1 VDNSIMKRRLSGSVI
16 SAIMI
21 ISLITPIPAKA
32 ANIDFLIILPKNLSE
47 SVVSEFVS
55 FKEQQGFEIQ
65 VTPVD
70 EITKSTTG
78 SDDAEKIRNYLKNMQ
93 SRQGLQYALLIGDPY
108 DEDYQDSLS
117 TGGEIPM
124 CYVFPLKDSHTY
136 TNTISEDIF
145 RIPTDLYYADLSG
158 NWDSDGDGYFG
169 EFGQD
174 KANLVPE
181 IYVGRIPFNERSEVE
196 AILAKSMAFEKRTK
210 KSKESAL
217 LMAANNSLSETYSDH
232 AILMEVMWKDFLQKN
247 NFSRTT
253 FYEKEGVL
261 PSQYACD
268 YSLNKKNVLEQLNK
282 KTVGLSVLVSNGGYM
297 DDLMRRIWKKDSN
310 YNDEPDEDEG
320 EWISVL
326 DTNDAA
332 DLSGENASVFF
343 VTGYM
348 PNAADWEEGDC
359 VGKELIRT
367 KAAALV
373 GDTRLGY
380 FFSNWEEK
388 FDGGMHSII
397 YYFCNALTSGKSV
410 GEALFKS
417 FAYTSESDWY
427 NAFSYGCLWG
437 DPSLGLQEIKS
448 EEIIPPGAPKSLRA
462 TKSDSNVV
470 LNWTPSVKGTY
481 TIDGYSVFR
490 GTSSDVLSYVTNV
503 ASNEST
509 WTDRTVKSGTRYY
522 YYVKAFDI
530 KNNFS
535 PESNT
540 VSILIEEEKRD
551 STPPRILITTPDNNT
566 KTEKDFIEVTGYITD
581 DDSGVEE
588 AKLNNTK
595 LTLSSN
601 GSFSQRVNLDLGSN
615 TIRITATDKAGNEAT
630 ETITVVR
637 EKPEEAKDLTAPLI
651 KIFSPK
657 YGETTKEDSIEV
669 HGRVWDEGSGIDR
682 ATINQKSLKLSS
694 DGTFEFILLLST
706 GTNKIIIE
714 AWDKENN
721 YAKEETF
728 VILQQE
734 TIIILIIG
742 NNKAMINGFEV
753 PLDVPPSIIKGRTFV
768 PIRFISEAF
777 GAQVDW
783 DGETRTVRIFLEKT
797 NTRVTLQINNTIA
810 RVNERIVTLDAPP
823 TIIQGRTLVP
833 IRFIAEAFG
842 AQVDWD
848 GVLRQVTIRLTL

>member
-1 VDNSIMKRRLSGSVI
+1 MVIMLVSFILPSTI
-16 SAIMI
+16 
-21 ISLITPIPAKA
+21 KA
-32 ANIDFLIILPKNLSE
+32 ANIDYLIVLPENLSE
-47 SVVSEFVS
+47 SVVNEFVS

-65 VTPVD
+65 ITPVN

-78 SDDAEKIRNYLKNMQ
+78 TDDAEKIRNYFKNMQ
-93 SRQGLQYALLIGDPY
+93 SRQGLQYVLLIGNPY
-108 DEDYQDSLS
+108 DENKQDEKT
-117 TGGEIPM
+117 TGGKIPM
-124 CYVFPLKDSHTY
+124 RYVFPLKDSHDY
-136 TNTISEDIF
+136 TNTISEDIY

-158 NWDSDGDGYFG
+158 NWDSDGDGFFG

-181 IYVGRIPFNERSEVE
+181 IYVGRIPFDDRSTIES
-196 AILAKSMAFEKRTK
+196 ILSKSIAFEKRSK

-217 LMAANNSLSETYSDH
+217 LMATNSQMTATYSDN
-232 AILMEVMWKDFLQKN
+232 AILMEMMWKDFLQKN
-247 NFSRTT
+247 NFSHTT
-253 FYEKEGVL
+253 FYEKEGVK
-261 PSQYACD
+261 PSQYSCD
-268 YSLNKKNVLEQLNK
+268 YPLNKKNILEQINK
-282 KTVGLSVLVSNGGYM
+282 KTVGLSVIVSNGGYM

-310 YNDEPDEDEG
+310 YNDEPDEEEG
-320 EWISVL
+320 EWISIL
-326 DTNDAA
+326 DSSDAGN
-332 DLSGENASVFF
+332 LSTENTSVFF
-343 VTGYM
+343 ITGYM
-348 PNAADWEEGDC
+348 PNALDWEEGDC
-359 VGKELIRT
+359 IGKELLST
-367 KAAALV
+367 KAAALI
-373 GDTRLGY
+373 GDARLGY
-380 FFSNWEEK
+380 YFLNWEEK

-397 YYFCNALTSGKSV
+397 YYFTNALTSGKSV

-417 FAYTSESDWY
+417 FAYTTESDWY

-448 EEIIPPGAPKSLRA
+448 EEIIAPGAPKSLRA

-470 LNWTPSVKGTY
+470 LSWTPSVKGTY

-509 WTDRTVKSGTRYY
+509 WSDRTVKSGTRYY

-551 STPPRILITTPDNNT
+551 TTPPRILITSPDNNT
-566 KTEKDFIEVTGYITD
+566 KTEKDFIEVSGYITD
-581 DDSGVEE
+581 DDSGIEE
-588 AKLNNTK
+588 AKLNNTR
-595 LTLSSN
+595 LSLASD
-601 GSFSQRVNLDLGSN
+601 GSFSQRVNLNLGSN
-615 TIRITATDKAGNEAT
+615 TIRITATDKADNE
-630 ETITVVR
+630 ESLSITVTR
-637 EKPEEAKDLTAPLI
+637 EKPEEAKDVTPPMI

-657 YGETTKEDSIEV
+657 YGETTKEDSIEIN
-669 HGRVWDEGSGIDR
+669 GRVWDESSGIDH
-682 ATINQKSLKLSS
+682 ATINQKSLKLST
-694 DGTFEFILLLST
+694 DGTFEYTLLLSS

-714 AWDKENN
+714 AWDKANN
-721 YAKEETF
+721 YTKEESF

-742 NNKAMINGFEV
+742 NNKATINGFEV

-777 GAQVDW
+777 GAQVEW

>member
-1 VDNSIMKRRLSGSVI
+1 MKYSTIKRILSGFIVT
-16 SAIMI
+16 AITI
-21 ISLITPIPAKA
+21 FSLLLPNTIEA
-32 ANIDFLIILPKNLSE
+32 ANVDFLIVIPENLSE

-55 FKEQQGFEIQ
+55 FKEQQGFEMQI
-65 VTPVD
+65 TPVD
-70 EITKSTTG
+70 EITRSTTG
-78 SDDAEKIRNYLKNMQ
+78 SDDAEKIRNYFKNMQ
-93 SRQGLQYALLIGDPY
+93 SKQGLQYVLLIGDPY
-108 DEDYQDSLS
+108 DEDKQDKKT
-117 TGGEIPM
+117 TGGDIPM
-124 CYVFPLKDSHTY
+124 RYVFPLKESNAY
-136 TNTISEDIF
+136 TNTISEDIY

-181 IYVGRIPFNERSEVE
+181 IYVGRIPFNDRASVE
-196 AILAKSMAFEKRTK
+196 SILSKSIAFEKRSK

-217 LMAANNSLSETYSDH
+217 LMATNSTMTETYSDS

-253 FYEKEGVL
+253 FYEKEGVK
-261 PSQYACD
+261 PSQYSCD
-268 YSLNKKNVLEQLNK
+268 YPLIKKNVLEQINK
-282 KTVGLSVLVSNGGYM
+282 KTVGLSVIVSNGGYM

-320 EWISVL
+320 DWISIL
-326 DTNDAA
+326 DSDDAM

-343 VTGYM
+343 ITGYM
-348 PNAADWEEGDC
+348 PNAMDWEEGDC
-359 VGKELIRT
+359 IGKELLST
-367 KAAALV
+367 KAAALI
-373 GDTRLGY
+373 GDARLGY
-380 FFSNWEEK
+380 YFLNWEEK
-388 FDGGMHSII
+388 FDGGMHSIV
-397 YYFCNALTSGKSV
+397 YYFCNALTSGKSI

-417 FAYTSESDWY
+417 FAYTTESDWY
-427 NAFSYGCLWG
+427 NAFSYGCLLG

-448 EEIIPPGAPKSLRA
+448 EEVILPGAPKNLRA
-462 TKSDSNVV
+462 TKSDSNVM
-470 LNWTPSVKGTY
+470 LSWTPSVKGTY

-490 GTSSDVLSYVTNV
+490 GTSSDVLSYVANV
-503 ASNEST
+503 SSNDST
-509 WTDRTVKSGTRYY
+509 YTDRTAKSGTRYY

-540 VSILIEEEKRD
+540 VSIMIEEEERD
-551 STPPRILITTPDNNT
+551 TTPPRILITSPDANT
-566 KTEKDFIEVTGYITD
+566 KTEQDFIEVTGYITD

-595 LTLSSN
+595 LSLSSD
-601 GSFSQRVNLDLGSN
+601 GSFSQRVNLNLGSN
-615 TIRITATDKAGNEAT
+615 TIRITAKDRAGNE
-630 ETITVVR
+630 ESQSITVTR
-637 EKPEEAKDLTAPLI
+637 EKSDEDNDVISPMI

-669 HGRVWDEGSGIDR
+669 HGRIWDEGSGIDR
-682 ATINQKSLKLSS
+682 ATINQKSLKLSA
-694 DGTFEFILLLST
+694 DGTFEYTLLLST

-714 AWDKENN
+714 AWDKANN
-721 YAKEETF
+721 YTKEESF

-777 GAQVDW
+777 GAQVEW
-783 DGETRTVRIFLEKT
+783 DNETRTVRIFLEKT

-848 GVLRQVTIRLTL
+848 GLLRQVTIRLTL